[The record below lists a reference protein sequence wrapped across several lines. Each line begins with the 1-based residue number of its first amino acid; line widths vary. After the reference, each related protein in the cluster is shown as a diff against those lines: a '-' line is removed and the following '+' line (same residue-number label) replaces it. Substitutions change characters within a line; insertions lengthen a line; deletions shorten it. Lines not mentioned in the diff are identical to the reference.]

1 VDELLFQTK
10 KILTLLVLPPVGPA
24 LLAMLGLALLARR
37 PRIGRLLAW
46 TGMLLLL
53 VLSLPLVSY
62 ALLTSLETGEA
73 LDPAQAKDAGAI
85 VVLAGGL
92 RRGARE
98 YGGDTLNGL
107 SFDRVRYG
115 AWLARRT
122 GLPVLVSGGIG
133 ADAAKEADIMA
144 RVMREELGVTA
155 RWVETKSR
163 NTRENAQYSAALLR
177 EAGVQRIVLVTH
189 GVDMRRAGDEFR
201 ATGLAVIA
209 APTGL
214 PGRPGDVWR
223 DWVPGIGAF
232 VGSYYALYEHLANA
246 MRRLGLN

>member
-1 VDELLFQTK
+1 
-10 KILTLLVLPPVGPA
+10 VLAWSGPA
-24 LLAMLGLALLARR
+24 VL
-37 PRIGRLLAW
+37 I
-46 TGMLLLL
+46 

-62 ALLTSLETGEA
+62 VLLTSLETGEP
-73 LDPAQAKDAGAI
+73 LDPAQAKEAGAI
-85 VVLAGGL
+85 VVIAGGL

-107 SFDRVRYG
+107 SLDRLRYG

-133 ADAAKEADIMA
+133 ADGATEADVMA
-144 RVMREELGVTA
+144 RVLREELGIA
-155 RWVETKSR
+155 PRWVESKSR
-163 NTRENAQYSAALLR
+163 NTRENALNSAALLR
-177 EAGVQRIVLVTH
+177 ESGVRRIVLVTH

-201 ATGLAVIA
+201 AAGLEVMA

-214 PGRPGDVWR
+214 PGRPGEVWR

-232 VGSYYALYEHLANA
+232 VGSYYALYEHLANL
-246 MRRLGLN
+246 MRALRLN